1 VKMLVE
7 VILGSIGIL
16 CCSLVIWGWILLGLW
31 CRYMK
36 KNKEV
41 HIAGAKAE
49 QKLEPRLLY
58 QWDNL
63 LGYDGKEKGDC
74 EDEK

>member
-1 VKMLVE
+1 MGLDFVGALVQVYE
-7 VILGSIGIL
+7 
-16 CCSLVIWGWILLGLW
+16 
-31 CRYMK
+31 